1 MIDLTFKSINRLFAL
16 AFKNGDDDPTQNYF
30 DEYYMLFVE
39 IKDFNA
45 VIDNKPFFDQPMKT
59 NKNRMKNL
67 VEISRNDDKRT
78 RNLLHYS
85 YHKNFYKIIGIKAT
99 YQGKQIRLFFN
110 IVISQKN

>member
-1 MIDLTFKSINRLFAL
+1 M
-16 AFKNGDDDPTQNYF
+16 
-30 DEYYMLFVE
+30 
-39 IKDFNA
+39 
-45 VIDNKPFFDQPMKT
+45 
-59 NKNRMKNL
+59 